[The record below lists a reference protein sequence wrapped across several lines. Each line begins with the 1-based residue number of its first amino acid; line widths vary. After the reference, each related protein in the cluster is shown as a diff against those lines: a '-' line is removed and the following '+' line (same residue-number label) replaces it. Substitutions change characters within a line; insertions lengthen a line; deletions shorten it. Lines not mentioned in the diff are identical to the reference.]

1 MNRVKRIKLEFI
13 EIVGKT
19 YFVESSEKIKVKV
32 KAEGLGNG

>member
-19 YFVESSEKIKVKV
+19 YFVESSEKIKVK
-32 KAEGLGNG
+32 AEGLGNG